1 MNFSAMTIF
10 QNVPVHLER
19 DHFKLRE
26 HQCRY
31 CDKEFPSA
39 EEQAYHEKEFHLI
52 TYLDENR

>member
-26 HQCRY
+26 HQCGY
-31 CDKEFPSA
+31 CDKAFFA
-39 EEQAYHEKEFHLI
+39 KDDLMTHV
-52 TYLDENR
+52 RR